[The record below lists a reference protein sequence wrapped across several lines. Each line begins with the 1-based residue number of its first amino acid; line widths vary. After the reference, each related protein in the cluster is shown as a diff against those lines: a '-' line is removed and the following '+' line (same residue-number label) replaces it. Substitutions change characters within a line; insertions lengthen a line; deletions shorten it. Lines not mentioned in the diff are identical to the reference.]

1 MTGATKAPRA
11 VILAGQVGVLAVWLA
26 AWQIVGPSQP
36 VLLSSPAEVAG
47 SLVEMLRSLQL
58 PELIVFTGRTFL
70 LGWGISVVLGLAIG
84 TLVGASRTVALMF
97 EPFINALYSTPK
109 IVMIPLMILWFGLDL
124 KAYVAAVVIG
134 TVFPMMIMTITG
146 IRNAGKEYVEIARS
160 FRVRGAQLLYKVVIP
175 GALPFIAVGL
185 RLSLGRAIGGAIAA
199 EFFLGG
205 AGIGSAINQAGQS
218 FQSAQMYGLI
228 LVIALSAIVIDAIM
242 RQAWARLAP
251 VTPAR
256 A

>member
-1 MTGATKAPRA
+1 MTGTAPPPRA
-11 VILAGQVGVLAVWLA
+11 LTLGGQLAVLLVWLA

-47 SLVEMLRSLQL
+47 SLVAMVGSLQL

-70 LGWGISVVLGLAIG
+70 LGWVLSVVIGLVIG
-84 TLVGASRTVALMF
+84 TLVGWSRTIALMF

-109 IVMIPLMILWFGLDL
+109 IVLIPLMILWFGLDL

-146 IRNAGKEYVEIARS
+146 IRNAGREYVEVARS
-160 FRVRGAQLLYKVVIP
+160 FRIRGARLLYKVVIP

-185 RLSLGRAIGGAIAA
+185 RLSLGRAIGSAIAA

-205 AGIGSAINQAGQS
+205 NGIGSAVNQAGQS
-218 FQSAQMYGLI
+218 FASAEMYSLI
-228 LVIALSAIVIDAIM
+228 IVIAASAIVIDAVM
-242 RQAWARLAP
+242 RRAWARVAP
-251 VTPAR
+251 VHA
-256 A
+256 